1 MHKVNIYSFSC
12 LSLLFCLPLWFRRSL
27 FLLWQLLLLH
37 SVYLISTDAFVPKVK
52 PEHVISFGDAIFAFA
67 ITLMTLSIDIP
78 DLPTNLTEP
87 QLLNKLYVLYPQVES
102 YIISFAVI
110 SIFWIS
116 YHQVFNYITR
126 SHISMVYLNLLF
138 LLLITFLSFT
148 TSLVIEYGSYQ
159 IPYIIYCVVVILT
172 SSLLALIWWH
182 ATKDYR
188 LVDKDVH
195 PLFIRGMMLNL
206 LLVPFVF
213 AISIVVSFFN
223 LDIAQYLWL
232 VILPLSIAVRRKYRH

>member
-1 MHKVNIYSFSC
+1 M
-12 LSLLFCLPLWFRRSL
+12 
-27 FLLWQLLLLH
+27 
-37 SVYLISTDAFVPKVK
+37 STDAFVPKVK
-52 PEHVISFGDAIFAFA
+52 PEHIISFGDAIFAFA

-78 DLPTNLTEP
+78 DLPTNLTES
-87 QLLNKLYVLYPQVES
+87 QLISTLYDMYPKVES

-110 SIFWIS
+110 AVFWIS
-116 YHQVFNYITR
+116 YHQVFNFITR

-138 LLLITFLSFT
+138 LLLITFLSIT

-159 IPYIIYCVVVILT
+159 ISYVIYCVVVIMT
-172 SSLLALIWWH
+172 SSLLALIWRY

-195 PLFIRGMMLNL
+195 PLLVRGMMVNL

-213 AISIVVSFFN
+213 AISILVSFID

-232 VILPLSIAVRRKYRH
+232 IIVPLNIAVRRKYRH

>member
-1 MHKVNIYSFSC
+1 M
-12 LSLLFCLPLWFRRSL
+12 
-27 FLLWQLLLLH
+27 
-37 SVYLISTDAFVPKVK
+37 STDAFVPKVK
-52 PEHVISFGDAIFAFA
+52 PEHVVSFGDAIFAFA

-78 DLPTNLTEP
+78 DLPTNLTES
-87 QLLNKLYVLYPQVES
+87 QLLSALYELYPQVES

-110 SIFWIS
+110 AIFWIS
-116 YHQVFNYITR
+116 YHQVFNFITR

-138 LLLITFLSFT
+138 LLLITFLSIT

-159 IPYIIYCVVVILT
+159 IPYIIYCVVVILA

-188 LVDKDVH
+188 LVDKQIH
-195 PLFIRGMMLNL
+195 PLFIRGTMINL

-213 AISIVVSFFN
+213 VISILISFFN
-223 LDIAQYLWL
+223 LDIAQYFWL
-232 VILPLSIAVRRKYRH
+232 VIIPLSIAVRRRYRH

>member
-1 MHKVNIYSFSC
+1 M
-12 LSLLFCLPLWFRRSL
+12 
-27 FLLWQLLLLH
+27 
-37 SVYLISTDAFVPKVK
+37 STDAFVPKVK

-78 DLPTNLTEP
+78 ELPTNLTES
-87 QLLNKLYVLYPQVES
+87 QLLGRLYDLYPQVES

-138 LLLITFLSFT
+138 LLLITFLSIT

-159 IPYIIYCVVVILT
+159 IPYVIYCVVVIMA
-172 SSLLALIWWH
+172 SSLLAIIWWH

-188 LVDKDVH
+188 FVGKDIH
-195 PLFIRGMMLNL
+195 PLFIRGLMLNL

-213 AISIVVSFFN
+213 AISLLVSFFD

-232 VILPLSIAVRRKYRH
+232 IIVPLSIVIRRKYRH

>member
-1 MHKVNIYSFSC
+1 M
-12 LSLLFCLPLWFRRSL
+12 
-27 FLLWQLLLLH
+27 
-37 SVYLISTDAFVPKVK
+37 STDAFVPKVK
-52 PEHVISFGDAIFAFA
+52 PEHIISFGDAIFAFA

-87 QLLNKLYVLYPQVES
+87 QLLIRLYDLYPQVES

-110 SIFWIS
+110 AIFWIS
-116 YHQVFNYITR
+116 YHQVFNFITR

-138 LLLITFLSFT
+138 LLLITFLSIT
-148 TSLVIEYGSYQ
+148 TSLVIEYNSYQ
-159 IPYIIYCVVVILT
+159 IPYVIYCVVVIMT
-172 SSLLALIWWH
+172 SSLLALIWWR

-188 LVDKDVH
+188 LVDKHIH
-195 PLFIRGMMLNL
+195 PLFIRGLMLNL
-206 LLVPFVF
+206 LLVPFIF

-232 VILPLSIAVRRKYRH
+232 IIVPLNIAVRRKHRH